1 MAVKGKW
8 QPYTRIN
15 NHRSRDALNCSAPL
29 GKRFKIKQSPES
41 IGDGAPRDT
50 HHPHGFGPF
59 HRSLP
64 RSRWGRHS
72 CFPCGHGPAASP
84 TRDGEPLGKS
94 SVPVAPGSKDRAP
107 CGRGTGL
114 GAGGVRVGVPSPP
127 PHICPDPATSVRRA
141 PPRRGAASAGTSGR
155 ARPLP
160 AGTSG
165 GGGGRPSAGAG
176 GAAGRRSPAAGRG
189 GQSRRS
195 AQGSG
200 GPMGRPAGSLTPLR
214 LLLILALGHA
224 WTYREEPQDGDRE
237 VCSENK
243 IATTRYPCLKPT
255 GELTT
260 CFRKKC
266 CKGYKFVLG
275 QCIPE
280 DYDVCAEAPC
290 EQQCT
295 DNFGR
300 VLCTCYPGYR
310 YDRER
315 HRNREKPYCLDI
327 DECATSN
334 GTLCP
339 QICVNTMGSYRCE
352 CHEGYIREEDG
363 KTCTKGDKAGLPE
376 KSENVVKSG
385 TCCASCKEFHQI
397 KQTVLQLKQKVA
409 LLPNNAADL
418 SKQITGEKV
427 LASNAYIPGPPGQP
441 GQQGPPGAPGPKGS
455 QGVPGSPGPP
465 GQPGP
470 RGSMGPMG
478 PSPDISHIKQGR
490 RGPVGPPG
498 APGRDGSKVRIGG
511 ARRTRTKGDTW
522 PTRFIRFPVADDG
535 RHQK

>member
-1 MAVKGKW
+1 
-8 QPYTRIN
+8 
-15 NHRSRDALNCSAPL
+15 
-29 GKRFKIKQSPES
+29 
-41 IGDGAPRDT
+41 
-50 HHPHGFGPF
+50 
-59 HRSLP
+59 
-64 RSRWGRHS
+64 
-72 CFPCGHGPAASP
+72 
-84 TRDGEPLGKS
+84 
-94 SVPVAPGSKDRAP
+94 
-107 CGRGTGL
+107 
-114 GAGGVRVGVPSPP
+114 
-127 PHICPDPATSVRRA
+127 
-141 PPRRGAASAGTSGR
+141 
-155 ARPLP
+155 
-160 AGTSG
+160 
-165 GGGGRPSAGAG
+165 
-176 GAAGRRSPAAGRG
+176 
-189 GQSRRS
+189 
-195 AQGSG
+195 
-200 GPMGRPAGSLTPLR
+200 MGRPAGSLAPLR
-214 LLLILALGHA
+214 LLLLLALGHA
-224 WTYREEPQDGDRE
+224 WTYREEPQDGDRW
-237 VCSENK
+237 VLRWRDCFCAFPPHPPPYVSFF
-243 IATTRYPCLKPT
+243 CLLGFLKTLRLPALQ
-255 GELTT
+255 GGLLREQNRHHPVPLPEIHGRAHHLLQ
-260 CFRKKC
+260 CFCMLLLWSRRKRSIWDRKKC

-334 GTLCP
+334 GTLCS
-339 QICVNTMGSYRCE
+339 QICVNTVGSYRCE
-352 CHEGYIREEDG
+352 CHEGYVREEDG
-363 KTCTKGDKAGLPE
+363 RTCTKGDKAGLPE
-376 KSENVVKSG
+376 KSENVAKPG

-441 GQQGPPGAPGPKGS
+441 GQPGPPGAPGPKGS
-455 QGVPGSPGPP
+455 QGAPGLPGPP

-498 APGRDGSKVRIGG
+498 APGRDGSKGERGAPGPKGIPGPPGSFDFLLLMMADIRNDIAELQERVFGHRTHSSTEEFPLPQEFTNYHDTVDFGSGEDYKPRATSRNARIQ
-511 ARRTRTKGDTW
+511 K
-522 PTRFIRFPVADDG
+522 AD
-535 RHQK
+535 HP